1 METEELKE
9 LKNINHNIKLVN
21 DNLGN
26 LDIKLDHINMNNEIR
41 VEDKSGHLNFY
52 SYNLLSFNI
61 LLIIFGFLVG
71 YFLVKSFFDGY
82 NI

>member
-9 LKNINHNIKLVN
+9 LKNINHNI
-21 DNLGN
+21 NLIKDE
-26 LDIKLDHINMNNEIR
+26 LDYLNIKFDHINMNNEIR
-41 VEDKSGHLNFY
+41 VKDKSGHVDFYTYNF
-52 SYNLLSFNI
+52 LSFNI